1 MLLTR
6 ITARNFRN
14 LADAPIEFHPG
25 TNLIVGRNGQGKTN
39 LLEAIYFLA
48 TTKSFRTPRLASVI
62 RFGETSVYVAGA
74 LRRFDVEKTI
84 SIGLELGET
93 RRRVLLINEER
104 VPLSQYV
111 SAMSVFAFSS
121 ARLEIIR
128 GAPEERRRFLDS
140 GIASIDS
147 AYLEALNRYARVL
160 KQRNALLQSG
170 SATPAALDAWDA
182 EFSAAGGDI
191 QRARALY
198 TESLS
203 ATFAQIVAEHGYH
216 VRNLQIEYRPSAAE
230 DLRAIRREELR
241 TRVSLSGPQRDN
253 LEFTIDGR
261 NAAEVASSGELKMLV
276 LFLKFAKLELF
287 RAKFDEP
294 AVFLLD
300 DLDAELDLEILQN
313 LLLRLPRLTQ
323 VFATSA
329 KERFLAALEAGAH
342 RRLVIENGRVTT
354 SRDLV

>member
-1 MLLTR
+1 MILSR

-128 GAPEERRRFLDS
+128 GAPEERRRFPRS
-140 GIASIDS
+140 F
-147 AYLEALNRYARVL
+147 RVF
-160 KQRNALLQSG
+160 RG
-170 SATPAALDAWDA
+170 S
-182 EFSAAGGDI
+182 
-191 QRARALY
+191 
-198 TESLS
+198 
-203 ATFAQIVAEHGYH
+203 
-216 VRNLQIEYRPSAAE
+216 
-230 DLRAIRREELR
+230 
-241 TRVSLSGPQRDN
+241 
-253 LEFTIDGR
+253 
-261 NAAEVASSGELKMLV
+261 K
-276 LFLKFAKLELF
+276 
-287 RAKFDEP
+287 
-294 AVFLLD
+294 
-300 DLDAELDLEILQN
+300 
-313 LLLRLPRLTQ
+313 
-323 VFATSA
+323 
-329 KERFLAALEAGAH
+329 
-342 RRLVIENGRVTT
+342 
-354 SRDLV
+354 